1 MLPIKTWFPLRHGTP
16 PLKSELCDSFSH
28 LSGGNDVLGL
38 LRLGHKRPGPCAHS
52 SRSAGSLVAPR
63 SQKESLTPPREGARG
78 VLWPAAAAPSQG
90 RLQALLDLPLP
101 RPSSPSIPS
110 SGGSRRASSGR
121 VVPTGSGI
129 TTAWR
134 LFYATKSV
142 MVSYVSQDPVASPP
156 HTPVKSIQSNCRT
169 GSFHI
174 VLTLQKEWDFKAD
187 STELL
192 LL

>member
-1 MLPIKTWFPLRHGTP
+1 
-16 PLKSELCDSFSH
+16 
-28 LSGGNDVLGL
+28 
-38 LRLGHKRPGPCAHS
+38 
-52 SRSAGSLVAPR
+52 
-63 SQKESLTPPREGARG
+63 
-78 VLWPAAAAPSQG
+78 
-90 RLQALLDLPLP
+90 
-101 RPSSPSIPS
+101 
-110 SGGSRRASSGR
+110 
-121 VVPTGSGI
+121 
-129 TTAWR
+129 
-134 LFYATKSV
+134 